1 MAGSDRVVWS
11 EGMFLRTQHF
21 QQQDRWVEAYVQGA
35 LADLVGHGWG
45 FRRLE
50 LNTGLLATGAVA
62 LATAEGRLPDGTP
75 FSIPDGADHPTPY
88 QTAEGTPEGV
98 VHLCLSAQQPGAPE
112 FDAEGR
118 PATGARHRGRIIEVK
133 DAVAGTEGRAP
144 LEAARQAFS
153 IRHESDGLA
162 GFVTLGLARIVSREA
177 DGGVVLDPEYF
188 PPCLRFDVHPLLTS
202 FLVELEG
209 KLESIAASRVG
220 YILDPHARGAA
231 EVQDLLVLELVNRAK
246 AQVVHLREQGTLHP
260 ERLYHYLAGLAGEM
274 ATYGAGDRRPPAFP
288 TYRHPEPATAF
299 LPLMATIRQ
308 LLVGLAKIEGKAVPV
323 PLRLHRSGVWTTT
336 EETTPELFKS
346 AAFVLAVRA
355 AVPAE
360 QIRSRFP
367 RLAVVGP
374 AEEFN
379 DLWNSRL
386 RGIAVDPLP
395 VAPRQIPFHAGTIY
409 FELDRSGSYW
419 RRLPLSAGLVA
430 AVEGDWPELEFE
442 CWAIRD

>member
-1 MAGSDRVVWS
+1 MAAFDRVLWS

-35 LADLVGHGWG
+35 LAGLVEHGWG

-88 QTAEGTPEGV
+88 QTAEGTSEGV
-98 VHLCLSAQQPGAPE
+98 VYLCLPAQQPGAPE
-112 FDAEGR
+112 FDAEGQ
-118 PATGARHRGRIIEVK
+118 PATGARHRGRILDVK
-133 DAVAGTEGRAP
+133 DAIAGTEGRAP
-144 LEAARQAFS
+144 LEAARPAFS
-153 IRHESDGLA
+153 LRHESDGLA
-162 GFVTLGLARIVSREA
+162 GFVALGVARIASREA
-177 DGGVVLDPEYF
+177 DGAVVLDPDYL
-188 PPCLRFDVHPLLTS
+188 PPCLRFDVHPHLAS
-202 FLVELEG
+202 FLAELEG

-246 AQVVHLREQGTLHP
+246 TQVVHLREQGMLHP
-260 ERLYHYLAGLAGEM
+260 ERLYHYLVGLAGEM
-274 ATYGAGDRRPPAFP
+274 STYGAADRRPPAFP

-308 LLVGLAKIEGKAVPV
+308 LLVGIAKIEGKAVPV

-336 EETTPELFKS
+336 EETTPELFKA

-355 AVPAE
+355 AVPTE
-360 QIRSRFP
+360 QIRTGFP

-386 RGIAVDPLP
+386 RGIAVEPLP

-409 FELDRSGSYW
+409 FELDRSGGHW
-419 RRLPLSAGLVA
+419 RRLPQSAGLVA
-430 AVEGDWPELEFE
+430 AVEGDWPELDIQ